1 MPRTRMDNLAETLN
15 NEEVI
20 ETVKTEKKAKK
31 KFEQTD
37 YIRCRSVVSGGLYLE
52 GFKSKQVYAWTEYGD
67 ETEVEYRDLVSEVRQ
82 RSEFVFGPRFIVEDD
97 DFIEEFP
104 QLKQFYNQY
113 YSVSEL
119 GSILDL
125 PINQMAK
132 KIEELPKGAKETM
145 RTLAASRIS
154 SGLIDSVSKI
164 KKLDEIFNTD
174 LEFLSSL
181 MN

>member
-15 NEEVI
+15 NEEI
-20 ETVKTEKKAKK
+20 LEPVKSEKKAKK

-37 YIRCRSVVSGGLYLE
+37 YIMCRSVVSGGLFLE
-52 GFKSKQVYAWTEYGD
+52 GSKTKQVYTWTEYGD
-67 ETEVEYRDLVSEVRQ
+67 ETELEYRDLVAEVRQ
-82 RSEFVFGPRFIVEDD
+82 RSEFVFGPRFIVEDN

-113 YSVSEL
+113 YSVREL
-119 GSILDL
+119 GDILEL
-125 PINQMAK
+125 PTNQMAK
-132 KIEELPKGAKETM
+132 KIEELPKGAKESM
-145 RTLAASRIS
+145 RSLAASRIS

-164 KKLDEIFNTD
+164 KKLDEIFDTD

-181 MN
+181 MK

>member
-15 NEEVI
+15 NEEVL

-37 YIRCRSVVSGGLYLE
+37 YIRCRSVVSGGLFLE
-52 GFKSKQVYAWTEYGD
+52 GSKTRQVYSWTEYGD
-67 ETEVEYRDLVSEVRQ
+67 EAEIEYRDLAAEVRQ

-113 YSVSEL
+113 YSVREL
-119 GSILDL
+119 GDILEL

-132 KIEELPKGAKETM
+132 KIEELPKGAKETL